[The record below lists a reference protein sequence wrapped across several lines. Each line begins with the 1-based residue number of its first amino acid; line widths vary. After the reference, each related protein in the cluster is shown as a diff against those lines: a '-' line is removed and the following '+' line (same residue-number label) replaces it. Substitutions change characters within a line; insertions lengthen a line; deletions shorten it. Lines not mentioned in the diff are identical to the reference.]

1 MSLFLSCPPIDAPLR
16 RPLGDLLDELFKES
30 VAQIGDGLTL
40 GMSSHMMKFF
50 SMPGP
55 FVGMCVCVSSGME
68 RREGRK
74 VKGRGGD
81 GEMGRW
87 LEREERGG
95 EGYKTVLRAN
105 KQWRVWDT
113 FN

>member
-1 MSLFLSCPPIDAPLR
+1 MIVTVLSCPPIDAPLR

-55 FVGMCVCVSSGME
+55 FVGVCE
-68 RREGRK
+68 
-74 VKGRGGD
+74 
-81 GEMGRW
+81 
-87 LEREERGG
+87 
-95 EGYKTVLRAN
+95 
-105 KQWRVWDT
+105 
-113 FN
+113 

>member
-1 MSLFLSCPPIDAPLR
+1 MKPLGDDCYCFLSCPSTDAPLK

-55 FVGMCVCVSSGME
+55 FVGVCMWGVVVVWS
-68 RREGRK
+68 RGRVEK
-74 VKGRGGD
+74 
-81 GEMGRW
+81 
-87 LEREERGG
+87 
-95 EGYKTVLRAN
+95 
-105 KQWRVWDT
+105 
-113 FN
+113 

>member
-1 MSLFLSCPPIDAPLR
+1 MKPRENDCYCFFLSCPPTDAPLR

-55 FVGMCVCVSSGME
+55 FIGVCMWGVVVVWSG
-68 RREGRK
+68 GRVEK
-74 VKGRGGD
+74 
-81 GEMGRW
+81 
-87 LEREERGG
+87 
-95 EGYKTVLRAN
+95 
-105 KQWRVWDT
+105 
-113 FN
+113 